1 VYELYTHFSIYLL
14 FMSTSCKL
22 SLNFIFPHQI
32 HLTLLHFVTP
42 VIFVY
47 KSWSSSLGT
56 FLQFPA
62 ISCHSTQH
70 LPQHPIL
77 KQPHA
82 NVRSIMWVT
91 VGHSGTTTSN
101 GSVHYILICDSKLIV
116 LQADAGSVIQLTVVH
131 LRLPC
136 GRQWL
141 KVRDGD
147 SLAANLVAHLSGR
160 VTSHSFMSTSNYL
173 LLDFF
178 SDNMPYSCHGSFL
191 ARAEQRGNVTCYYS
205 LFHALTT

>member
-1 VYELYTHFSIYLL
+1 MNLCIRYFSPVSCHFLL
-14 FMSTSCKL
+14 FDPISPSAPCSQKA
-22 SLNFIFPHQI
+22 
-32 HLTLLHFVTP
+32 
-42 VIFVY
+42 
-47 KSWSSSLGT
+47 
-56 FLQFPA
+56 PA
-62 ISCHSTQH
+62 CVH
-70 LPQHPIL
+70 
-77 KQPHA
+77 
-82 NVRSIMWVT
+82 SIMWVT
-91 VGHSGTTTSN
+91 VGHPCATANN

-116 LQADAGSVIQLTVVH
+116 LQADAGTVIQLTVVH

-160 VTSHSFMSTSNYL
+160 VTSRNFMSTSNYL

-191 ARAEQRGNVTCYYS
+191 ARAEQRGNVTWYYS

>member
-1 VYELYTHFSIYLL
+1 MKLFITHFS
-14 FMSTSCKL
+14 
-22 SLNFIFPHQI
+22 
-32 HLTLLHFVTP
+32 P
-42 VIFVY
+42 V
-47 KSWSSSLGT
+47 
-56 FLQFPA
+56 
-62 ISCHSTQH
+62 SCHSFPLDPMSPSSPYSQTAPACIH
-70 LPQHPIL
+70 
-77 KQPHA
+77 
-82 NVRSIMWVT
+82 SIMWVS
-91 VGHSGTTTSN
+91 VGHPCKTASDN
-101 GSVHYILICDSKLIV
+101 SVQYILICESELIL

-147 SLAANLVAHLSGR
+147 SLAANLVAYLSGR
-160 VTSHSFMSTSNYL
+160 VTSRSFMSTSNYL

-191 ARAEQRGNVTCYYS
+191 ARAEQRGKVNWYCN

>member
-1 VYELYTHFSIYLL
+1 V
-14 FMSTSCKL
+14 
-22 SLNFIFPHQI
+22 
-32 HLTLLHFVTP
+32 
-42 VIFVY
+42 
-47 KSWSSSLGT
+47 
-56 FLQFPA
+56 
-62 ISCHSTQH
+62 
-70 LPQHPIL
+70 
-77 KQPHA
+77 
-82 NVRSIMWVT
+82 
-91 VGHSGTTTSN
+91 SN
-101 GSVHYILICDSKLIV
+101 GSVQYILICDSKLIV

-160 VTSHSFMSTSNYL
+160 VTSRSFMSTSSYL

-178 SDNMPYSCHGSFL
+178 SDDMPYSCHGSFL
-191 ARAEQRGNVTCYYS
+191 AHAEQRGNIIWYYS